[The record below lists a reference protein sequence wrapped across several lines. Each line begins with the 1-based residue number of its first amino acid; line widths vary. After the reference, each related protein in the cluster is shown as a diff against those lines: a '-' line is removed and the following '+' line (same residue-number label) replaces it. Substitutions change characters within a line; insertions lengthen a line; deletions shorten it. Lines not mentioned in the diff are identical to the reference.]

1 MYKVYLDTDDNELVQ
16 INTDEHKRSTWFSS
30 SCSNNMA
37 LSEVTIPFDT
47 DTWLSTLTANFVL
60 LITST
65 ECVTKDKCPE
75 LFI

>member
-1 MYKVYLDTDDNELVQ
+1 MYRVYLDKTDNYMIQLD
-16 INTDEHKRSTWFSS
+16 IIKGKRSRWFSS

-47 DTWLSTLTANFVL
+47 DIWLSTLTANFVL

-65 ECVTKDKCPE
+65 ECVTKDTHPE